1 MKRML
6 INATQQEELRVA
18 LVDGQRLYDLDIESP
33 GHEQKKANIYKGK
46 ITRIEPSLEAA
57 FVDYGAERHGFLPLK
72 EISREYFPNNYAS
85 HGRPNIK
92 DVLREGQEVIVQVDK
107 EERGNKGAALTT
119 FISLAGSYLVL
130 MPNNPRAGG
139 ISRRIEGDDRTEL
152 KEALSS
158 LQLPDGMGLI
168 VRTAGVGKSAE
179 ALQWD
184 LTFRLKHWDAIKK
197 AAEGRPAPFL
207 IHQESNVIVRAFRDY
222 LRPDIGE
229 ILIDNPK
236 VLELAKEHIAALGRP
251 DFSSKI
257 KPYVGEIPLFSHYQI
272 ESQIESAFQREVRLP
287 SGGSIVID
295 STEALTAIDINSA
308 RATRGGDIEET
319 AFNTNLEAADE
330 IARQLRLR
338 DLGGL
343 IVIDFIDMTPVRH
356 QREVE
361 NRLRDA
367 VRQDRARIQ
376 IGRISR
382 FGLLEMSRQRLSPSL
397 GESTHHICPR
407 CAGTG
412 TVRDNE
418 SLSLSILRLIEEEA
432 LKENTKEVHAIV
444 PVPIASYLL
453 NEKRESVNAIEK
465 RQGGVRAVIVPND
478 QMQTPHYH
486 VLRVRKGEEIS
497 ALSYLLPQIHE
508 AEMLQP
514 SEETPSERRRPEQP
528 ALAAFALQSEAP
540 PSSFE
545 QTAVPDEPVQ
555 TRTTTVNA
563 PAAPVAEK
571 PGFVSRLLSG
581 LKGLFAAEPQQEVKP
596 VEEPKA
602 EPETTESA
610 ENRRNNDRRNQRR
623 QGGRRERNGE
633 RGERGERTDR
643 GNRGEG
649 RDNNRDNRGESRDT
663 RENTREPREPREDQR
678 RNRRNQEP
686 VVTETRN
693 EEVETVA
700 REEQQQPRR
709 ERSRR
714 RSDDKRRTQPEEKVQ
729 DVVVQEVEA
738 PVVPAPVQDDAEQ
751 EDRQP
756 THRRQRRQLTQKVRF
771 ESEEVDSEAEAAAQL
786 LITGS
791 RPAEPAFT
799 SHEEAGAETTHAS
812 DNDEN
817 LNDNARENGMPRR
830 SRRSPRHLRVSGQR
844 RRRYRDER
852 YPTQSPMPMA
862 GAFVSPEMASGKV
875 WITYPVA
882 QASEQGQRF
891 EEHTAETE
899 APEVLTQQVEIAQEN
914 TPVLNETIDVTPQ
927 QPTVEATRVETP
939 DVEQVHVADT
949 AQQVT
954 QSETAAVAEQPVA
967 DEPVLVEPETAEPVE
982 ETPVVAISPQAQE
995 PAVVEPVAVIAEPEV
1010 QIQAPV
1016 AAPAVEV
1023 TPAPAPEV
1031 KPVVE
1036 AAPVAETPVVSQA
1049 AAVAPRFKHHA
1060 TSPMTKAPAPSYV
1073 PEPSRQSDWV
1083 RPEFNFE
1090 GKGSAG
1096 GHSAVSTATAPAT
1109 KPEMPTK

>member
-72 EISREYFPNNYAS
+72 EIAREYFPSNYSS

-168 VRTAGVGKSAE
+168 VRTAGVGKSAD

-184 LTFRLKHWDAIKK
+184 LSFRLKHWEAIKK

-236 VLELAKEHIAALGRP
+236 VLDLAKEHIAALGRP

-257 KPYVGEIPLFSHYQI
+257 KLYSGEIPLFSHYQI

-295 STEALTAIDINSA
+295 TTEALTAIDINSA

-397 GESTHHICPR
+397 GESSHHVCPR
-407 CAGTG
+407 CTGTG
-412 TVRDNE
+412 TIRDNE
-418 SLSLSILRLIEEEA
+418 SLALSILRLIEEEA

-444 PVPIASYLL
+444 PVQVASYLL
-453 NEKRESVNAIEK
+453 NEKRDSVSAIEK
-465 RQGGVRAVIVPND
+465 RQGGVKAIIVPND
-478 QMQTPHYH
+478 QMQTPHYS
-486 VLRVRKGEEIS
+486 VLRVRKGEETPT
-497 ALSYLLPQIHE
+497 LSYLLPKLHE
-508 AEMLQP
+508 EEMAQP
-514 SEETPSERRRPEQP
+514 QEDAPIERKREQP
-528 ALAAFALQSEAP
+528 ALASFSLAQDAP
-540 PSSFE
+540 PPE
-545 QTAVPDEPVQ
+545 EEAAVSKPAVAAKPAV
-555 TRTTTVNA
+555 A
-563 PAAPVAEK
+563 PAAAVEAK
-571 PGFVSRLLSG
+571 PGLLSRLFGG
-581 LKGLFAAEPQQEVKP
+581 LKSLFAGEETPVVEAKP
-596 VEEPKA
+596 VEVEK
-602 EPETTESA
+602 TEDND
-610 ENRRNNDRRNQRR
+610 NRRQDRRGQRR
-623 QGGRRERNGE
+623 QGSGRKGE
-633 RGERGERTDR
+633 RGERKD
-643 GNRGEG
+643 RGEG
-649 RDNNRDNRGESRDT
+649 RDNRERGERDNREP
-663 RENTREPREPREDQR
+663 RENRENREPREPRENRDDQR
-678 RNRRNQEP
+678 RNNRRN
-686 VVTETRN
+686 
-693 EEVETVA
+693 A
-700 REEQQQPRR
+700 QQQTAPAIANAEVQTEEAAKVQREDQQQRR
-709 ERSRR
+709 EQRAERQRR
-714 RSDDKRRTQPEEKVQ
+714 RQEEKRQAPQ
-729 DVVVQEVEA
+729 DVKVPETAEVVVASHSNDE
-738 PVVPAPVQDDAEQ
+738 D
-751 EDRQP
+751 EDRHQQP
-756 THRRQRRQLTQKVRF
+756 TQRRQRRPLAQKVRVLSAEEELHRAAEELLAPKAPVTKVE
-771 ESEEVDSEAEAAAQL
+771 ESQAPVVDESVKLLPQTLEAQSDDEAQA
-786 LITGS
+786 
-791 RPAEPAFT
+791 
-799 SHEEAGAETTHAS
+799 
-812 DNDEN
+812 DNRGN
-817 LNDNARENGMPRR
+817 GENGMPRR

-852 YPTQSPMPMA
+852 YPNQSPMPLA
-862 GAFVSPEMASGKV
+862 GAFASPEMASGKV
-875 WITYPVA
+875 WVSYPVA
-882 QASEQGQRF
+882 HAAAYVEHEEAQA
-891 EEHTAETE
+891 
-899 APEVLTQQVEIAQEN
+899 
-914 TPVLNETIDVTPQ
+914 
-927 QPTVEATRVETP
+927 
-939 DVEQVHVADT
+939 
-949 AQQVT
+949 
-954 QSETAAVAEQPVA
+954 PVA
-967 DEPVLVEPETAEPVE
+967 NE
-982 ETPVVAISPQAQE
+982 VVAAAPVAVEVAPVQ
-995 PAVVEPVAVIAEPEV
+995 PAVVNEAPSVVEEVVPQVAVAAEPVAVEAAVEAPVATAPVEAVAEVAVVAEPEV
-1010 QIQAPV
+1010 ETVAAEVVAEPVIEEPV
-1016 AAPAVEV
+1016 AQE
-1023 TPAPAPEV
+1023 
-1031 KPVVE
+1031 PVVE
-1036 AAPVAETPVVSQA
+1036 AEEVTATEPVVAAAEPEVVPAQPEVAPAPVQAAPVVAQPQPA
-1049 AAVAPRFKHHA
+1049 LYKHIA
-1060 TSPMTKAPAPSYV
+1060 TAPMTKAPAPDYQ
-1073 PEPSRQSDWV
+1073 PETAQVSEWQRPS
-1083 RPEFNFE
+1083 FNFD

-1096 GHSAVSTATAPAT
+1096 GHAAANQAAAPAT
-1109 KPEMPTK
+1109 KPQPVND